1 MSSIVFNRLFIIF
14 AEVTIVKT
22 FHASGETYLCTKR
35 HTHTHTRTRSNGLF
49 RAKERLNRVRDIAH
63 VPIKRNY
70 QTLVFAVHSAE
81 PREREREREGGTVG
95 NPSKLPRYSLP
106 IPWRIEI
113 KLIRGPR
120 YQDLNKST
128 AQVTDRSQQV
138 GHVL

>member
-1 MSSIVFNRLFIIF
+1 MY
-14 AEVTIVKT
+14 T
-22 FHASGETYLCTKR
+22 SGA
-35 HTHTHTRTRSNGLF
+35 HSVHVHSNGLF
-49 RAKERLNRVRDIAH
+49 GAKERVNRARDIAH
-63 VPIKRNY
+63 VPVKRNY
-70 QTLVFAVHSAE
+70 QTLVFAIHWI
-81 PREREREREGGTVG
+81 EREAAG
-95 NPSKLPRYSLP
+95 NPSKLLRYSLP